1 MLLTSPFAPDWAY
14 QNLGGYAQGFANS
27 VMGTAQFGYNVA
39 ATATYGLI
47 SPVAPN
53 FAYNNYGGSVQ
64 QLMGQA
70 PAFYGGNN
78 QPLAY
83 QIGYGAVNAATMLL
97 GGEEAEVGNLAK
109 VGELTDV
116 GVQTAR
122 AAEETAAGGGRVFYG
137 TPQGQLIEAPPGYQ
151 AVTAQN
157 GNGLVLLPE
166 GQTLGN
172 NSSIIRWGEPSA
184 SNPDGYFRYY
194 NSEGQP
200 LNPATGQ
207 PGPNSATHI
216 PPNYQGPL
224 NGYPGR

>member
-1 MLLTSPFAPDWAY
+1 MNAAKKIILLLWLILAASLGNASASTPGASENRVWQKSFETLETRLGEPL
-14 QNLGGYAQGFANS
+14 QTLGGHQENEGAGYDYAVDS
-27 VMGTAQFGYNVA
+27 
-39 ATATYGLI
+39 
-47 SPVAPN
+47 
-53 FAYNNYGGSVQ
+53 
-64 QLMGQA
+64 
-70 PAFYGGNN
+70 
-78 QPLAY
+78 
-83 QIGYGAVNAATMLL
+83 LL
-97 GGEEAEVGNLAK
+97 
-109 VGELTDV
+109 
-116 GVQTAR
+116 